1 MKSSYKKQKLK
12 GLSIMSMIYESQTLV
27 SAMQTRVGQY
37 KDLKEQLTELK
48 KGFESI
54 VHLDDE
60 LQGQGAEA
68 IKGFYKAQID
78 VVDSWL
84 RLINR
89 HVAFL
94 SGIQGDTIEANLSET
109 VVTVPFLEEELTNA
123 SRNSKEMVTAQK
135 NDLKRILAG
144 IDDIIQLE
152 PFSDDAFFEN
162 MEKAERK
169 RTETID
175 KVNEIDHK
183 WTAEYAKS
191 EADQAAVAA
200 LMEQLKVS
208 STREGVVSPLYF
220 NAIAYK
226 NSEAYKNLEVRK
238 KETAQYLKVK
248 KEEAENRRIRDLKAQ
263 LDHVNDPDEF
273 LKIAKKIGY
282 ENLAPTQQQYV
293 MQLEAAKQTADIAK
307 GIGVGLYDVGK
318 DFVTGVWDFVT
329 NPGETVEGVA
339 NSIMHPIKTYKY
351 ISKSISDSY
360 ERDMVNGDAYSR
372 AHWVT
377 YALGTVATSV
387 VGTKGA
393 GAVTKTGVAT
403 TKAAAVK
410 GATKAKELVS
420 IPNLLPYNPKNQLSL
435 AGGVPYNVVNGV
447 GLRDQLISMAKVESE
462 VSGRVKSVSD
472 YLDGIGEAG
481 NVNATKMNKLK
492 NAIQNNT
499 FSVDELSEISKK
511 MSDLGITKEYNDVLI
526 KIDFGKYL
534 RGLIGDPPTAMINPH
549 AHHILF
555 KKGLG
560 QAQQEL
566 VREGQEILRR
576 YGVDPIIG
584 QENLVWA
591 PNAVIGQHSIDAL
604 EEVVNRLRAVEAMDG
619 DFDDIVEALE
629 DLGDIASTR

>member
-1 MKSSYKKQKLK
+1 MKV
-12 GLSIMSMIYESQTLV
+12 LSIMSMTYESQTLV

-123 SRNSKEMVTAQK
+123 TRNSKEMVTAQK
-135 NDLKRILAG
+135 NDLKKILAG
-144 IDDIIQLE
+144 IGDLIQLE

-162 MEKAERK
+162 IEKAETK
-169 RTETID
+169 RTQTID

-191 EADQAAVAA
+191 EEDQAAVMA
-200 LMEQLKVS
+200 LMEQLKIS
-208 STREGVVSPLYF
+208 STRGGVVSPLYF
-220 NAIAYK
+220 NAAAYK

-248 KEEAENRRIRDLKAQ
+248 KEEAENRLIKDLKAQ
-263 LDHVNDPDEF
+263 LDHVTDPDEF
-273 LKIAKKIGY
+273 LKIAKQIGY

-329 NPGETVEGVA
+329 DPGETVEGVA
-339 NSIMHPIKTYKY
+339 NSIMHPVQTYKY

-372 AHWVT
+372 SHWVT
-377 YALGTVATSV
+377 YALGTVVTSV

-393 GAVTKTGVAT
+393 GAVAKTGVAT

-435 AGGVPYNVVNGV
+435 AGGVPYNVVNGA
-447 GLRDQLISMAKVESE
+447 GLKDQLISMAKVESE
-462 VSGRVKSVSD
+462 VSGRGR
-472 YLDGIGEAG
+472 L
-481 NVNATKMNKLK
+481 NVEDVTK
-492 NAIQNNT
+492 
-499 FSVDELSEISKK
+499 
-511 MSDLGITKEYNDVLI
+511 
-526 KIDFGKYL
+526 
-534 RGLIGDPPTAMINPH
+534 
-549 AHHILF
+549 
-555 KKGLG
+555 
-560 QAQQEL
+560 
-566 VREGQEILRR
+566 EILRTKPMNSPIPEKW
-576 YGVDPIIG
+576 YKKGGKISIDDNGTWTYINKSGISVSYPNGYPDFTPYVHPNVEPVKIEVHSPKNNPKDFENANIAAKLSKDTDPPIIDIRKPPEGYTWHHHQDGKTMMLVDEDIHREFRHIGG
-584 QENLVWA
+584 Q
-591 PNAVIGQHSIDAL
+591 SK
-604 EEVVNRLRAVEAMDG
+604 VNG
-619 DFDDIVEALE
+619 KNK
-629 DLGDIASTR
+629 

>member
-1 MKSSYKKQKLK
+1 
-12 GLSIMSMIYESQTLV
+12 MSMIYESQTLV

-54 VHLDDE
+54 VHLDDK

-123 SRNSKEMVTAQK
+123 TRNSKEMVTAQK
-135 NDLKRILAG
+135 NDLKKILAG

-162 MEKAERK
+162 IEKAETK

-183 WTAEYAKS
+183 WTTEYAKS
-191 EADQAAVAA
+191 EEDQAAVTA

-208 STREGVVSPLYF
+208 STRGGLVSPLYF
-220 NAIAYK
+220 NAAAYK
-226 NSEAYKNLEVRK
+226 SSEAYKNLEVRK

-248 KEEAENRRIRDLKAQ
+248 KEEAENRRIKDLKAQ
-263 LDHVNDPDEF
+263 LDHVTDPDEF
-273 LKIAKKIGY
+273 LKIAKQIGY

-293 MQLEAAKQTADIAK
+293 MQLEASKQTADIAK

-329 NPGETVEGVA
+329 DPGETVEGVA

-372 AHWVT
+372 AHWVS
-377 YALGTVATSV
+377 YALGTVVTSI

-393 GAVTKTGVAT
+393 GAITKTGVAT

-410 GATKAKELVS
+410 GVTKTKELVS

-435 AGGVPYNVVNGV
+435 VGGVPYNVVNGV
-447 GLRDQLISMAKVESE
+447 GLKEQLISMAKVESE
-462 VSGRVKSVSD
+462 VNGR
-472 YLDGIGEAG
+472 GTG
-481 NVNATKMNKLK
+481 NKIDTIKKYIRDIEGRTGRELPKNQIEKLK
-492 NAIQNNT
+492 EALRNK
-499 FSVDELSEISKK
+499 EYKK
-511 MSDLGITKEYNDVLI
+511 MSPIETAKHRAEFDKVKNKVIKEWEENTGQKWPMYNENVI
-526 KIDFGKYL
+526 SEKTGKIIRKKGDKY
-534 RGLIGDPPTAMINPH
+534 D
-549 AHHILF
+549 AHHIIENTFGGEHEWWNMHPAKFPNEHQAGIHGTGSPANTLF
-555 KKGLG
+555 KGGKK
-560 QAQQEL
+560 
-566 VREGQEILRR
+566 
-576 YGVDPIIG
+576 
-584 QENLVWA
+584 
-591 PNAVIGQHSIDAL
+591 
-604 EEVVNRLRAVEAMDG
+604 
-619 DFDDIVEALE
+619 
-629 DLGDIASTR
+629 

>member
-1 MKSSYKKQKLK
+1 
-12 GLSIMSMIYESQTLV
+12 MSMIYESQTLV

-48 KGFESI
+48 KGFDSI

-84 RLINR
+84 RLVDR

-109 VVTVPFLEEELTNA
+109 VVTVPFLEEELTIA
-123 SRNSKEMVTAQK
+123 TRNSKEMVTAQK
-135 NDLKRILAG
+135 NDLKKILAG

-152 PFSDDAFFEN
+152 PFSDDAFHEN
-162 MEKAERK
+162 IEKAEMK

-191 EADQAAVAA
+191 EADQAAVLA

-208 STREGVVSPLYF
+208 STRGGVVSPLYF
-220 NAIAYK
+220 NATAYK

-248 KEEAENRRIRDLKAQ
+248 KEEAENRLIKDLKEQ
-263 LDHVNDPDEF
+263 LDHVTDPDEF
-273 LKIAKKIGY
+273 LKIAKQIGY

-329 NPGETVEGVA
+329 DPGETVEGVA
-339 NSIMHPIKTYKY
+339 NSIMHPIQTYKY

-372 AHWVT
+372 SHWVT
-377 YALGTVATSV
+377 YALGTVVTSV
-387 VGTKGA
+387 AGTKGA
-393 GAVTKTGVAT
+393 GAVAKTGAAT

-410 GATKAKELVS
+410 GVTKAKELTT
-420 IPNLLPYNPKNQLSL
+420 IPNLLPYNPKNQLSM

-447 GLRDQLISMAKVESE
+447 GLKEQLISMAKVESE
-462 VSGRVKSVSD
+462 VSGRGTGKVLDSVPTVRN
-472 YLDGIGEAG
+472 GQF
-481 NVNATKMNKLK
+481 K
-492 NAIQNNT
+492 NWFNSLT
-499 FSVDELSEISKK
+499 TEEFDK
-511 MSDLGITKEYNDVLI
+511 
-526 KIDFGKYL
+526 
-534 RGLIGDPPTAMINPH
+534 
-549 AHHILF
+549 
-555 KKGLG
+555 
-560 QAQQEL
+560 
-566 VREGQEILRR
+566 
-576 YGVDPIIG
+576 
-584 QENLVWA
+584 VWA
-591 PNAVIGQHSIDAL
+591 DPKLRESIKDRLRHPGGLHEWHLVSRADTFKYWGVTAEQIVEMRTLISETKFVNPTGKHGGKGSTKAHNELLKIIDTSEDYDMFKRRLQNWADYRFEGGSDAL
-604 EEVVNRLRAVEAMDG
+604 PSGLKPK
-619 DFDDIVEALE
+619 
-629 DLGDIASTR
+629 

>member
-1 MKSSYKKQKLK
+1 
-12 GLSIMSMIYESQTLV
+12 MIYESQTLV

-123 SRNSKEMVTAQK
+123 TRNSKEMVTAQK
-135 NDLKRILAG
+135 DDLKKIFAG

-162 MEKAERK
+162 IEKAETK
-169 RTETID
+169 RTQTID

-183 WTAEYAKS
+183 WTTEYAKS
-191 EADQAAVAA
+191 EEDQAAVMA

-208 STREGVVSPLYF
+208 STRGGVVSPLYF
-220 NAIAYK
+220 NAAAYK

-248 KEEAENRRIRDLKAQ
+248 KEEAENRRIKDLKAQ
-263 LDHVNDPDEF
+263 LDHVTDPVEF
-273 LKIAKKIGY
+273 LKIAKQIGY
-282 ENLAPTQQQYV
+282 ENLAPAQQQYV
-293 MQLEAAKQTADIAK
+293 MQLEAAKQTADITK

-329 NPGETVEGVA
+329 DPGETVEGVA

-372 AHWVT
+372 SHWVT
-377 YALGTVATSV
+377 YALGTVVTSV

-393 GAVTKTGVAT
+393 GAVAKTGVAT

-410 GATKAKELVS
+410 GVTKAKELVS

-435 AGGVPYNVVNGV
+435 AGGVPYNVVNGT
-447 GLRDQLISMAKVESE
+447 GLKEQLISMAKVESE
-462 VSGRVKSVSD
+462 VSGRGRLKVEDVTKEILKTKPMNSPIPEKWYKKGGKISIDDNGIWTYTNKSGISVSYPNGYPD
-472 YLDGIGEAG
+472 FTSYVHPNVEPVKIEVHSPKNNPKDFENANIAAKLTKDTDPPIIDIRKPPEGYTWHHHQDGK
-481 NVNATKMNKLK
+481 TMML
-492 NAIQNNT
+492 
-499 FSVDELSEISKK
+499 VDEDIHREFRHIGGQSKV
-511 MSDLGITKEYNDVLI
+511 N
-526 KIDFGKYL
+526 GK
-534 RGLIGDPPTAMINPH
+534 N
-549 AHHILF
+549 
-555 KKGLG
+555 K
-560 QAQQEL
+560 
-566 VREGQEILRR
+566 
-576 YGVDPIIG
+576 
-584 QENLVWA
+584 
-591 PNAVIGQHSIDAL
+591 
-604 EEVVNRLRAVEAMDG
+604 
-619 DFDDIVEALE
+619 
-629 DLGDIASTR
+629 

>member
-1 MKSSYKKQKLK
+1 
-12 GLSIMSMIYESQTLV
+12 MSMIYESQTLV

-123 SRNSKEMVTAQK
+123 TRNSKEMVTAQK
-135 NDLKRILAG
+135 NDLKKILAG

-162 MEKAERK
+162 IEKAETK
-169 RTETID
+169 RTQTID

-183 WTAEYAKS
+183 WTTEYANS

-200 LMEQLKVS
+200 LMEQLKIS
-208 STREGVVSPLYF
+208 STRGGVVSPLYF
-220 NAIAYK
+220 NAAAYK

-248 KEEAENRRIRDLKAQ
+248 KEEAENRRIKDLKAQ
-263 LDHVNDPDEF
+263 LDHVTDPDEF
-273 LKIAKKIGY
+273 LKIAKQIGY
-282 ENLAPTQQQYV
+282 ENLGPTQQQYV
-293 MQLEAAKQTADIAK
+293 MQLEEAKQTADITK

-318 DFVTGVWDFVT
+318 EFVTGVWDFVT
-329 NPGETVEGVA
+329 DPGETVGGVA

-372 AHWVT
+372 SHWVT
-377 YALGTVATSV
+377 YALGTVVTSV

-393 GAVTKTGVAT
+393 GAVAKTGAAT

-410 GATKAKELVS
+410 GATKAKELVY

-435 AGGVPYNVVNGV
+435 AGAVPYNVVNGV
-447 GLRDQLISMAKVESE
+447 GLKDQLISMARVESQVNGDGGKKFTIDTMRHVYHGE
-462 VSGRVKSVSD
+462 INRRGKAVGYHHESMMGGKIVPGTETRPDRNGVYRATIEINGVRKNVDSSFFPKEWDRVQVLKSIEEAFNNKRQIGR
-472 YLDGIGEAG
+472 
-481 NVNATKMNKLK
+481 NKYSTL
-492 NAIQNNT
+492 T
-499 FSVDELSEISKK
+499 SS
-511 MSDLGITKEYNDVLI
+511 GITIEM
-526 KIDFGKYL
+526 YL
-534 RGLIGDPPTAMINPH
+534 KPDGSIATAYPIY
-549 AHHILF
+549 
-555 KKGLG
+555 
-560 QAQQEL
+560 
-566 VREGQEILRR
+566 EG
-576 YGVDPIIG
+576 G
-584 QENLVWA
+584 
-591 PNAVIGQHSIDAL
+591 
-604 EEVVNRLRAVEAMDG
+604 RL
-619 DFDDIVEALE
+619 
-629 DLGDIASTR
+629 

>member
-1 MKSSYKKQKLK
+1 
-12 GLSIMSMIYESQTLV
+12 MIYESQTLV

-48 KGFESI
+48 KEFESI

-89 HVAFL
+89 HIAFL

-109 VVTVPFLEEELTNA
+109 IVTVPFLEEELTNTT
-123 SRNSKEMVTAQK
+123 RNSKEMVTAQK
-135 NDLKRILAG
+135 NDLKKILAG

-162 MEKAERK
+162 IEKAETK
-169 RTETID
+169 RTQTID

-183 WTAEYAKS
+183 WTTEYAKS
-191 EADQAAVAA
+191 EADQAAVTA
-200 LMEQLKVS
+200 LMEQLKLS
-208 STREGVVSPLYF
+208 STRGGVVSPLYF
-220 NAIAYK
+220 NAAAYK

-248 KEEAENRRIRDLKAQ
+248 KEEAENRRIKDLKAQ
-263 LDHVNDPDEF
+263 LDHVTDPHEF
-273 LKIAKKIGY
+273 LKIAKQIGY

-293 MQLEAAKQTADIAK
+293 MQLEASKQTAGIAK

-329 NPGETVEGVA
+329 DPGETVEGVA

-372 AHWVT
+372 SHWVT
-377 YALGTVATSV
+377 YALGTVVTSV

-393 GAVTKTGVAT
+393 GAITKTGLAT

-410 GATKAKELVS
+410 GVTKAKEFS

-447 GLRDQLISMAKVESE
+447 GLKDQLISKAQK
-462 VSGRVKSVSD
+462 VSD
-472 YLDGIGEAG
+472 PTRKPFTGKNISLPWLNNEKYNAVEVQGKVKAKGKIKDIDRRVYQIKDLDI
-481 NVNATKMNKLK
+481 NRVDPLK
-492 NAIQNNT
+492 NITNLQLMKEGKAPYANDGTKINLHHLIQEEPGTMLEIPESLHRQYSKVIHGLKNKGES
-499 FSVDELSEISKK
+499 FRQSRELQSQYDAFRKK
-511 MSDLGITKEYNDVLI
+511 YWKWRAMQYETKD
-526 KIDFGKYL
+526 
-534 RGLIGDPPTAMINPH
+534 
-549 AHHILF
+549 
-555 KKGLG
+555 
-560 QAQQEL
+560 
-566 VREGQEILRR
+566 
-576 YGVDPIIG
+576 
-584 QENLVWA
+584 
-591 PNAVIGQHSIDAL
+591 
-604 EEVVNRLRAVEAMDG
+604 
-619 DFDDIVEALE
+619 
-629 DLGDIASTR
+629 

>member
-1 MKSSYKKQKLK
+1 MNKKKKLK
-12 GLSIMSMIYESQTLV
+12 GLFIMSMIYESQTLV

-54 VHLDDE
+54 VHMDDE

-123 SRNSKEMVTAQK
+123 TRNSKEMVTAQK
-135 NDLKRILAG
+135 NDLKKILAG

-162 MEKAERK
+162 IEKAETK

-183 WTAEYAKS
+183 WTTEYAKS
-191 EADQAAVAA
+191 EEDQAAVTA

-208 STREGVVSPLYF
+208 STRGGVVSPLYF
-220 NAIAYK
+220 NATAYK

-248 KEEAENRRIRDLKAQ
+248 KEEAENRRIKDLKAQ
-263 LDHVNDPDEF
+263 LDHVTDPDEF
-273 LKIAKKIGY
+273 LKIAKQIGY

-329 NPGETVEGVA
+329 DPGETVEGVA

-372 AHWVT
+372 SHWVT
-377 YALGTVATSV
+377 YALGTVVTSV

-393 GAVTKTGVAT
+393 GAVAKTGAAT

-410 GATKAKELVS
+410 GVSKAKDIKVS

-447 GLRDQLISMAKVESE
+447 GLKEQLISMAKVESE
-462 VSGRVKSVSD
+462 VNGR
-472 YLDGIGEAG
+472 GMG
-481 NVNATKMNKLK
+481 NKVDTIKKYIRDIEGRTGRELPKNQIEKLK
-492 NAIQNNT
+492 EALRNK
-499 FSVDELSEISKK
+499 EYKK
-511 MSDLGITKEYNDVLI
+511 MSPIETAKHRAEFDKVKNKVIKEWEENTGQKWPMYNENVI
-526 KIDFGKYL
+526 SEKTGKIIRKKGDKY
-534 RGLIGDPPTAMINPH
+534 D
-549 AHHILF
+549 AHHIIENTFGGEHEWWNMHPAKFPNEHQAGIHGTGSPANTLF
-555 KKGLG
+555 KGGKK
-560 QAQQEL
+560 
-566 VREGQEILRR
+566 
-576 YGVDPIIG
+576 
-584 QENLVWA
+584 
-591 PNAVIGQHSIDAL
+591 
-604 EEVVNRLRAVEAMDG
+604 
-619 DFDDIVEALE
+619 
-629 DLGDIASTR
+629 

>member
-1 MKSSYKKQKLK
+1 
-12 GLSIMSMIYESQTLV
+12 MSLIYESQTLV
-27 SAMQTRVGQY
+27 SAMQTRVEQY

-123 SRNSKEMVTAQK
+123 TRNSKEMVAAQK
-135 NDLKRILAG
+135 NDLKKILAG

-162 MEKAERK
+162 IEKAETK

-183 WTAEYAKS
+183 WTTEYAKS
-191 EADQAAVAA
+191 EADQAAVTA
-200 LMEQLKVS
+200 LMEQLKIS
-208 STREGVVSPLYF
+208 STRGGVVSPLYF
-220 NAIAYK
+220 NAAAYK

-248 KEEAENRRIRDLKAQ
+248 KEEAENRRIKDLKAQ
-263 LDHVNDPDEF
+263 LDHVTDPDEF
-273 LKIAKKIGY
+273 VKIAKQIGY

-293 MQLEAAKQTADIAK
+293 MQLEASKQTADIAK

-329 NPGETVEGVA
+329 DPGETVEGVA

-372 AHWVT
+372 SHWVT
-377 YALGTVATSV
+377 YALGTVVTSV

-410 GATKAKELVS
+410 GATKAKELVT

-447 GLRDQLISMAKVESE
+447 GLKDQLISMAKVESQVNGDGGKKFTIDTMRHVYHGE
-462 VSGRVKSVSD
+462 INRRGKAVGYHHESMMGGKIVPGSETRPDRNGVYRAKVVIDGVEKRAKSSFFPKEWDRVQVLKAID
-472 YLDGIGEAG
+472 EAFKNKTQIGENKYSG
-481 NVNATKMNKLK
+481 LTSSGLQIDMYLKTDGSVAT
-492 NAIQNNT
+492 AYPI
-499 FSVDELSEISKK
+499 
-511 MSDLGITKEYNDVLI
+511 Y
-526 KIDFGKYL
+526 
-534 RGLIGDPPTAMINPH
+534 
-549 AHHILF
+549 
-555 KKGLG
+555 
-560 QAQQEL
+560 
-566 VREGQEILRR
+566 EG
-576 YGVDPIIG
+576 G
-584 QENLVWA
+584 
-591 PNAVIGQHSIDAL
+591 
-604 EEVVNRLRAVEAMDG
+604 
-619 DFDDIVEALE
+619 
-629 DLGDIASTR
+629 

>member
-1 MKSSYKKQKLK
+1 
-12 GLSIMSMIYESQTLV
+12 MSMIYESQTLV

-123 SRNSKEMVTAQK
+123 TRNSKEMVTAQK
-135 NDLKRILAG
+135 NDLKKILAG

-162 MEKAERK
+162 IEKAETK

-183 WTAEYAKS
+183 WTTEYAKS
-191 EADQAAVAA
+191 EADQAAVTA

-208 STREGVVSPLYF
+208 STRGGEVSPLYF
-220 NAIAYK
+220 NAAAYK
-226 NSEAYKNLEVRK
+226 SSEAYKNLEVRK

-248 KEEAENRRIRDLKAQ
+248 KEEAENRRIKDLKAQ
-263 LDHVNDPDEF
+263 LDHVTDPDEF
-273 LKIAKKIGY
+273 LKIAKQIGY
-282 ENLAPTQQQYV
+282 ENLAPTQQQYI

-329 NPGETVEGVA
+329 DPGETVEGVV

-372 AHWVT
+372 AHWVS
-377 YALGTVATSV
+377 YALGTVVTSV

-393 GAVTKTGVAT
+393 GAVSKTGVAT

-410 GATKAKELVS
+410 GVTKAKELIS

-447 GLRDQLISMAKVESE
+447 GLKDQLISMAKVESE
-462 VSGRVKSVSD
+462 VKR
-472 YLDGIGEAG
+472 AG
-481 NVNATKMNKLK
+481 
-492 NAIQNNT
+492 
-499 FSVDELSEISKK
+499 
-511 MSDLGITKEYNDVLI
+511 KEYKNYKAVEYNGKTKVNGEDRDISRRVFQRLDIDYKRVDPDTGLTNYQLMKKGRAPFWKDGTVMELHHLI
-526 KIDFGKYL
+526 QREPGSMVELPHSLHKEYHKILHGLVENGGSFRNEPILKKQYDNFRGKYW
-534 RGLIGDPPTAMINPH
+534 RWRAKQID
-549 AHHILF
+549 
-555 KKGLG
+555 KS
-560 QAQQEL
+560 EL
-566 VREGQEILRR
+566 
-576 YGVDPIIG
+576 
-584 QENLVWA
+584 
-591 PNAVIGQHSIDAL
+591 
-604 EEVVNRLRAVEAMDG
+604 
-619 DFDDIVEALE
+619 
-629 DLGDIASTR
+629 

>member
-1 MKSSYKKQKLK
+1 
-12 GLSIMSMIYESQTLV
+12 MSMIYESQTLV

-109 VVTVPFLEEELTNA
+109 VVTVPFLEEELENA

-135 NDLKRILAG
+135 NDLKKILAG

-162 MEKAERK
+162 MEKAETK
-169 RTETID
+169 RTKTID
-175 KVNEIDHK
+175 KVSEIDHK
-183 WTAEYAKS
+183 WTTEYAKS
-191 EADQAAVAA
+191 EEDQAAVTA

-208 STREGVVSPLYF
+208 STRGGEVSPLYF
-220 NAIAYK
+220 NATAYK

-238 KETAQYLKVK
+238 KETAEYLKVK
-248 KEEAENRRIRDLKAQ
+248 KEEAENRRIKDLKAQ
-263 LDHVNDPDEF
+263 LDHVTDPDEF
-273 LKIAKKIGY
+273 LKIAKQIGY
-282 ENLAPTQQQYV
+282 ENLEPTHQQYV
-293 MQLEAAKQTADIAK
+293 MQLEASKQTADIAK

-329 NPGETVEGVA
+329 DPGETVEGVA

-351 ISKSISDSY
+351 ISKAISDSY

-372 AHWVT
+372 SHWVT
-377 YALGTVATSV
+377 YALGTVVTSV

-393 GAVTKTGVAT
+393 GAITKTGVAT

-410 GATKAKELVS
+410 GVTKAKELAT

-435 AGGVPYNVVNGV
+435 AGGVPYNVVNGA
-447 GLRDQLISMAKVESE
+447 GLKEQLISMAKVESE
-462 VSGRVKSVSD
+462 INGK
-472 YLDGIGEAG
+472 GAG
-481 NVNATKMNKLK
+481 
-492 NAIQNNT
+492 
-499 FSVDELSEISKK
+499 
-511 MSDLGITKEYNDVLI
+511 KEYKNYKAVEYSGTTKVNGEEKDISRRVFQRLDIDYKRIDPDTGLTNYQLMKKGRAPFWKDGTVMELHHLIQREPGSMVELPHSLHKEYHKILHGLVENGGSFRNDPVL
-526 KIDFGKYL
+526 KKQYDNFRGKYW
-534 RGLIGDPPTAMINPH
+534 RWRARQID
-549 AHHILF
+549 
-555 KKGLG
+555 KS
-560 QAQQEL
+560 EL
-566 VREGQEILRR
+566 
-576 YGVDPIIG
+576 
-584 QENLVWA
+584 
-591 PNAVIGQHSIDAL
+591 
-604 EEVVNRLRAVEAMDG
+604 
-619 DFDDIVEALE
+619 
-629 DLGDIASTR
+629 

>member
-1 MKSSYKKQKLK
+1 
-12 GLSIMSMIYESQTLV
+12 MSMIYESQTLV

-37 KDLKEQLTELK
+37 KDLKEQLKELK

-123 SRNSKEMVTAQK
+123 TRNSKEMVTAQK
-135 NDLKRILAG
+135 DDLKKIFSG

-162 MEKAERK
+162 IEKADKK

-175 KVNEIDHK
+175 KVNEIDYK

-191 EADQAAVAA
+191 EAEQAAVAA

-208 STREGVVSPLYF
+208 STRGGEVSPLYF
-220 NAIAYK
+220 NAAAYK

-248 KEEAENRRIRDLKAQ
+248 KEEAENRRIKDLKAQ
-263 LDHVNDPDEF
+263 LDHVTDPDEF
-273 LKIAKKIGY
+273 LKIAKQIGY

-293 MQLEAAKQTADIAK
+293 MQLEAAKQTADITK

-329 NPGETVEGVA
+329 DPGETVEGVA

-372 AHWVT
+372 SHWVT
-377 YALGTVATSV
+377 YALGTVVTSV

-393 GAVTKTGVAT
+393 GAITKTGVAT

-410 GATKAKELVS
+410 GVTKAKELVS

-435 AGGVPYNVVNGV
+435 AGGVPYNVVNGA
-447 GLRDQLISMAKVESE
+447 GLKEQLISMAKVESE
-462 VSGRVKSVSD
+462 VNKGTGNTNHPVRVYRDIDDAV
-472 YLDGIGEAG
+472 L
-481 NVNATKMNKLK
+481 N
-492 NAIQNNT
+492 
-499 FSVDELSEISKK
+499 
-511 MSDLGITKEYNDVLI
+511 KEYEIITRKGTFVTKIVADEKLVVDMPYIGKGKQSTNSEGWLRDNKYYFNELYKLHPEYFSDANIKNLNNGWAIVNDAVFRRHFPQYDIVGL
-526 KIDFGKYL
+526 KGKPL
-534 RGLIGDPPTAMINPH
+534 VH
-549 AHHILF
+549 HHI
-555 KKGLG
+555 GGGG
-560 QAQQEL
+560 QAMAIPQPLHPGSGGIHNIEKQIDIW
-566 VREGQEILRR
+566 GK
-576 YGVDPIIG
+576 D
-584 QENLVWA
+584 QENA
-591 PNAVIGQHSIDAL
+591 
-604 EEVVNRLRAVEAMDG
+604 ERLQV
-619 DFDDIVEALE
+619 FIK
-629 DLGDIASTR
+629 

>member
-1 MKSSYKKQKLK
+1 
-12 GLSIMSMIYESQTLV
+12 MSMIYESQTLV

-78 VVDSWL
+78 VLDSWL

-109 VVTVPFLEEELTNA
+109 VVTVPFLEDELTNA

-135 NDLKRILAG
+135 NDLKKILAG

-162 MEKAERK
+162 IEKAEKK

-191 EADQAAVAA
+191 EEDQAAVTA
-200 LMEQLKVS
+200 LMEQLKIS
-208 STREGVVSPLYF
+208 STRGGVVSPLYF
-220 NAIAYK
+220 NAAAYK

-248 KEEAENRRIRDLKAQ
+248 QEEAENRRIKDLKAQ
-263 LDHVNDPDEF
+263 LNHVTDPDEF
-273 LKIAKKIGY
+273 LKIAKQIGY

-293 MQLEAAKQTADIAK
+293 MQLEAAKQTADITK

-329 NPGETVEGVA
+329 DPGETVEGVA
-339 NSIMHPIKTYKY
+339 NSIMHPIQTYKY

-372 AHWVT
+372 AHWVS
-377 YALGTVATSV
+377 YALGTVVTSV

-393 GAVTKTGVAT
+393 GAITKTGAAT

-410 GATKAKELVS
+410 GVTKAKELIS

-447 GLRDQLISMAKVESE
+447 GLKDQLISMAKVESE
-462 VSGRVKSVSD
+462 INKGTGNKEELPTVPKWSNDGKYDKVRGYRGRDLTKYDKEYLVDPRLVVEMNFKGKDNSGTNAEGWERNAKKFFNTLLKSNPEFWSAENTALIKRGRVP
-472 YLDGIGEAG
+472 
-481 NVNATKMNKLK
+481 
-492 NAIQNNT
+492 
-499 FSVDELSEISKK
+499 SVDEQFIKHFPQYKEYLKDPMRHHHIGEGGQAVALPKSLHPGYGGIHNVEK
-511 MSDLGITKEYNDVLI
+511 DWGITGIDNEIATRLETFI
-526 KIDFGKYL
+526 KNSG
-534 RGLIGDPPTAMINPH
+534 R
-549 AHHILF
+549 
-555 KKGLG
+555 
-560 QAQQEL
+560 
-566 VREGQEILRR
+566 
-576 YGVDPIIG
+576 
-584 QENLVWA
+584 
-591 PNAVIGQHSIDAL
+591 
-604 EEVVNRLRAVEAMDG
+604 
-619 DFDDIVEALE
+619 
-629 DLGDIASTR
+629 

>member
-1 MKSSYKKQKLK
+1 
-12 GLSIMSMIYESQTLV
+12 MSMIYESQTLV

-37 KDLKEQLTELK
+37 KDLKEQLMELK

-123 SRNSKEMVTAQK
+123 TRNSKEMVTAQK
-135 NDLKRILAG
+135 NDLKKIFAG

-152 PFSDDAFFEN
+152 PFFDDAFFEN
-162 MEKAERK
+162 IEKAETK

-175 KVNEIDHK
+175 KVNEIDYK
-183 WTAEYAKS
+183 WTTEYAKS
-191 EADQAAVAA
+191 EADQAAVTA

-208 STREGVVSPLYF
+208 STRGGVVSPLYF
-220 NAIAYK
+220 NAAAYK

-248 KEEAENRRIRDLKAQ
+248 KEEAENRRIKDLKAQ
-263 LDHVNDPDEF
+263 LDHVTDPDEF
-273 LKIAKKIGY
+273 LKFAKQIGY

-329 NPGETVEGVA
+329 DPGETVEGLA

-372 AHWVT
+372 AHWVS
-377 YALGTVATSV
+377 YALGTVVTSV

-393 GAVTKTGVAT
+393 GAVAKTGAAT

-410 GATKAKELVS
+410 GVTKAKELAT

-447 GLRDQLISMAKVESE
+447 GLKEQLISMAKVEFE
-462 VSGRVKSVSD
+462 VSGRGKGSDVQEVKFTRDQLAAKPKNSPIPERWEKKGGNVEIDENGTWIYTNKKGQSVSYPDGYPDFTAYMHPTVKPVEIEIATPTNRPLD
-472 YLDGIGEAG
+472 YKEANLKAG
-481 NVNATKMNKLK
+481 LNKD
-492 NAIQNNT
+492 
-499 FSVDELSEISKK
+499 S
-511 MSDLGITKEYNDVLI
+511 
-526 KIDFGKYL
+526 
-534 RGLIGDPPTAMINPH
+534 DPPVPSLNKPPLGYVWHHHQDGKTMI
-549 AHHILF
+549 
-555 KKGLG
+555 
-560 QAQQEL
+560 L
-566 VREGQEILRR
+566 VDKDIHREFTHTG
-576 YGVDPIIG
+576 GV
-584 QENLVWA
+584 
-591 PNAVIGQHSIDAL
+591 
-604 EEVVNRLRAVEAMDG
+604 
-619 DFDDIVEALE
+619 
-629 DLGDIASTR
+629 STINGK

>member
-1 MKSSYKKQKLK
+1 
-12 GLSIMSMIYESQTLV
+12 MSMIYESQTLV

-54 VHLDDE
+54 VHLDNE

-123 SRNSKEMVTAQK
+123 TRNSKEMVTAQK
-135 NDLKRILAG
+135 NDLKKILAG

-162 MEKAERK
+162 IEKAETK

-183 WTAEYAKS
+183 WTTEYAKS
-191 EADQAAVAA
+191 EEDQAAVTA

-208 STREGVVSPLYF
+208 SSRGGVVSPLYF
-220 NAIAYK
+220 NATAYK

-248 KEEAENRRIRDLKAQ
+248 KEEAENRRIKDLKAQ
-263 LDHVNDPDEF
+263 LDHVTDPDEF
-273 LKIAKKIGY
+273 LKIAKQIGY

-293 MQLEAAKQTADIAK
+293 MQLEAAKQTADITK

-329 NPGETVEGVA
+329 DPGETVEGVA

-372 AHWVT
+372 SHWVS
-377 YALGTVATSV
+377 YALGTVVTSV

-393 GAVTKTGVAT
+393 GAITKTGLAT

-410 GATKAKELVS
+410 GVTKAKELIS

-435 AGGVPYNVVNGV
+435 AGGVPYNVVNGA
-447 GLRDQLISMAKVESE
+447 GLKDQLISMAKVESE
-462 VSGRVKSVSD
+462 IS
-472 YLDGIGEAG
+472 G
-481 NVNATKMNKLK
+481 NVRSNSDHKIRTYRNADLKRLEKKYTADPRLTIEMPYVGKGQRSTNSEGWLRDKDYYWKEVMNKNPEYLSKMN
-492 NAIQNNT
+492 IQKIELG
-499 FSVDELSEISKK
+499 FSPVNDKKFREHFPQYDIKEL
-511 MSDLGITKEYNDVLI
+511 YNDTLI
-526 KIDFGKYL
+526 
-534 RGLIGDPPTAMINPH
+534 H
-549 AHHILF
+549 HHI
-555 KKGLG
+555 GGGG
-560 QAQQEL
+560 QAVAVPAKLHPGSGGIHNAEKAAEVWGNDSSYAEL
-566 VREGQEILRR
+566 
-576 YGVDPIIG
+576 
-584 QENLVWA
+584 
-591 PNAVIGQHSIDAL
+591 L
-604 EEVVNRLRAVEAMDG
+604 EKFLNK
-619 DFDDIVEALE
+619 
-629 DLGDIASTR
+629 

>member
-1 MKSSYKKQKLK
+1 
-12 GLSIMSMIYESQTLV
+12 MSMIYESQTLV
-27 SAMQTRVGQY
+27 QAMQTRVGQY

-94 SGIQGDTIEANLSET
+94 SGIQGDTIEANLNET

-123 SRNSKEMVTAQK
+123 TRNSKEMVTAQK
-135 NDLKRILAG
+135 DDLKKILAG

-162 MEKAERK
+162 IEKAETK
-169 RTETID
+169 RTQTID

-183 WTAEYAKS
+183 WTTEYAKS

-200 LMEQLKVS
+200 LMEQLNVS
-208 STREGVVSPLYF
+208 STRGGEVSPLYF
-220 NAIAYK
+220 NATAYK

-248 KEEAENRRIRDLKAQ
+248 KEEAENRRIKELKAQ
-263 LDHVNDPDEF
+263 LDHVTDPDEF
-273 LKIAKKIGY
+273 LKIAKQIGY
-282 ENLAPTQQQYV
+282 ENLGPTQQQYV
-293 MQLEAAKQTADIAK
+293 MQLEASKQTTDIAN

-318 DFVTGVWDFVT
+318 DFVTGIWDFVT
-329 NPGETVEGVA
+329 DPGETIEGVA
-339 NSIMHPIKTYKY
+339 NSILHPIKTYKY

-372 AHWVT
+372 AHWVS
-377 YALGTVATSV
+377 YALGTVVTSV

-410 GATKAKELVS
+410 GVTKAKELVS

-447 GLRDQLISMAKVESE
+447 GLKDQLISMAKVESE
-462 VSGRVKSVSD
+462 VSGNVRSNPDHKIRTYRNADLKRLEKKYTADPRLTIEMPYVGKGKRSTNSEGWLRDKD
-472 YLDGIGEAG
+472 YYWKEVMNKNPEYLS
-481 NVNATKMNKLK
+481 KMN
-492 NAIQNNT
+492 IQKIELG
-499 FSVDELSEISKK
+499 FSPVNDKKFREHFPQYDIKEL
-511 MSDLGITKEYNDVLI
+511 YNDTLI
-526 KIDFGKYL
+526 
-534 RGLIGDPPTAMINPH
+534 H
-549 AHHILF
+549 HHI
-555 KKGLG
+555 GGGG
-560 QAQQEL
+560 QAVAVPAKLHPGSGGIHNAEKAAEVWGNDSSYAEL
-566 VREGQEILRR
+566 
-576 YGVDPIIG
+576 
-584 QENLVWA
+584 
-591 PNAVIGQHSIDAL
+591 L
-604 EEVVNRLRAVEAMDG
+604 EKFLNK
-619 DFDDIVEALE
+619 
-629 DLGDIASTR
+629 

>member
-1 MKSSYKKQKLK
+1 
-12 GLSIMSMIYESQTLV
+12 MSMTYESQTLV

-123 SRNSKEMVTAQK
+123 TRNSKEMVTAQK
-135 NDLKRILAG
+135 NDLKKILAG
-144 IDDIIQLE
+144 IDDLIQLE

-162 MEKAERK
+162 IEKAETK
-169 RTETID
+169 RTQTID

-191 EADQAAVAA
+191 EEDQAAVMA
-200 LMEQLKVS
+200 LMEQLKIS
-208 STREGVVSPLYF
+208 STRGGVVSPLYF
-220 NAIAYK
+220 NAAAYK

-248 KEEAENRRIRDLKAQ
+248 KEEAENRLIKDLKAQ
-263 LDHVNDPDEF
+263 LDHVTDPDEF
-273 LKIAKKIGY
+273 LKIAKQIGY

-329 NPGETVEGVA
+329 DPGETVEGVA
-339 NSIMHPIKTYKY
+339 NSIMHPVQTYKY

-372 AHWVT
+372 SHWVT
-377 YALGTVATSV
+377 YALGTVVTSV

-393 GAVTKTGVAT
+393 GAVAKTGVAT

-435 AGGVPYNVVNGV
+435 AGGVPYNVVNGA
-447 GLRDQLISMAKVESE
+447 GLKEQLISMAKVESE
-462 VSGRVKSVSD
+462 VNGRGR
-472 YLDGIGEAG
+472 L
-481 NVNATKMNKLK
+481 NVEDVTK
-492 NAIQNNT
+492 
-499 FSVDELSEISKK
+499 
-511 MSDLGITKEYNDVLI
+511 
-526 KIDFGKYL
+526 
-534 RGLIGDPPTAMINPH
+534 
-549 AHHILF
+549 
-555 KKGLG
+555 
-560 QAQQEL
+560 
-566 VREGQEILRR
+566 EILRTKPMNSPIPEKW
-576 YGVDPIIG
+576 YKKGGKISIDDNGTWTYINKSGISVSYPNGYPDFTPYVHPNVEPVKIEVHSPKNNPKDFENANIAAKLSKDTDPPIIDIRKPPEGYTWHHHQDGKTMMLVDEDIHREFRHIGG
-584 QENLVWA
+584 Q
-591 PNAVIGQHSIDAL
+591 SK
-604 EEVVNRLRAVEAMDG
+604 VNG
-619 DFDDIVEALE
+619 KNK
-629 DLGDIASTR
+629 

>member
-1 MKSSYKKQKLK
+1 
-12 GLSIMSMIYESQTLV
+12 MSMIYESQTLV

-94 SGIQGDTIEANLSET
+94 NGIQGDTIEANLNET

-135 NDLKRILAG
+135 HDLKKILAG

-152 PFSDDAFFEN
+152 PFSDDAFFDN

-169 RTETID
+169 RNQTID
-175 KVNEIDHK
+175 KVNELDHK

-191 EADQAAVAA
+191 EADQAAVTA
-200 LMEQLKVS
+200 LMEQLKIS
-208 STREGVVSPLYF
+208 STRGGVVSPLYF
-220 NAIAYK
+220 NATAYK

-248 KEEAENRRIRDLKAQ
+248 KEEAENRRIKDLKAQ
-263 LDHVNDPDEF
+263 LDHVTDPDEF
-273 LKIAKKIGY
+273 LKIAKQIGY

-293 MQLEAAKQTADIAK
+293 MQLESAKQTADIAK

-329 NPGETVEGVA
+329 DPGETVEGVA
-339 NSIMHPIKTYKY
+339 NSIMHPIQTYKY

-372 AHWVT
+372 SHWVT
-377 YALGTVATSV
+377 YALGTVVTSV

-393 GAVTKTGVAT
+393 GAVAKTGAAT

-410 GATKAKELVS
+410 GVTKAKELAT

-447 GLRDQLISMAKVESE
+447 GLKDQLISMAKVESE
-462 VSGRVKSVSD
+462 VSGRGRLKVEDVTKEILKTKPMNSPIPEKWYKKGGEISIDDNGTWTYTNKSGISVSYPNGYPD
-472 YLDGIGEAG
+472 FTPYVHPNVEPVKIEVHSPKNNPKDFENANIAAKLSKDTDPPIIDIRKPPEGYTWHHHQDGK
-481 NVNATKMNKLK
+481 TMML
-492 NAIQNNT
+492 
-499 FSVDELSEISKK
+499 VDEDIHREFRHIGGQSKV
-511 MSDLGITKEYNDVLI
+511 N
-526 KIDFGKYL
+526 GK
-534 RGLIGDPPTAMINPH
+534 N
-549 AHHILF
+549 
-555 KKGLG
+555 K
-560 QAQQEL
+560 
-566 VREGQEILRR
+566 
-576 YGVDPIIG
+576 
-584 QENLVWA
+584 
-591 PNAVIGQHSIDAL
+591 
-604 EEVVNRLRAVEAMDG
+604 
-619 DFDDIVEALE
+619 
-629 DLGDIASTR
+629 

>member
-1 MKSSYKKQKLK
+1 
-12 GLSIMSMIYESQTLV
+12 MSMIYESQALV

-89 HVAFL
+89 HIAFL

-109 VVTVPFLEEELTNA
+109 MVTVPFLEEELTNA
-123 SRNSKEMVTAQK
+123 TRNSKEMVTAQK
-135 NDLKRILAG
+135 NDLKKILAG

-162 MEKAERK
+162 IEKAETK
-169 RTETID
+169 RTQTID

-183 WTAEYAKS
+183 WTTEYAKS
-191 EADQAAVAA
+191 EADQAAVTA

-208 STREGVVSPLYF
+208 STRGEVVSPLYF
-220 NAIAYK
+220 NAAAYK

-248 KEEAENRRIRDLKAQ
+248 KEEAENRRIKDLKAQ
-263 LDHVNDPDEF
+263 LDHVTDPDEF
-273 LKIAKKIGY
+273 LKIAKQIGY

-293 MQLEAAKQTADIAK
+293 MQLEAAKQTADITK

-329 NPGETVEGVA
+329 DPGETVEGVA
-339 NSIMHPIKTYKY
+339 NSIMHPIQTYKY

-372 AHWVT
+372 AHWVS
-377 YALGTVATSV
+377 YALGTVVTSV

-393 GAVTKTGVAT
+393 GAVAKTGVAT

-410 GATKAKELVS
+410 GAIKVKELAT

-447 GLRDQLISMAKVESE
+447 GLKEQLISMAKVESE

-481 NVNATKMNKLK
+481 NVNAIKMNKLK

-511 MSDLGITKEYNDVLI
+511 MSELGITKEYNEALI

-534 RGLIGDPPTAMINPH
+534 RGLIGGPPTAMIDPH

-560 QAQQEL
+560 QKQKEL
-566 VREGQEILRR
+566 VAEGQEILKR
-576 YGVDPIIG
+576 YGIESIIG
-584 QENLVWA
+584 EENLVWA
-591 PNAVIGQHSIDAL
+591 PNRIAGQHGIERLQHIVDKLKEVDSFGGTREKMVDML
-604 EEVVNRLRAVEAMDG
+604 KLLGEEA
-619 DFDDIVEALE
+619 
-629 DLGDIASTR
+629 ASMK

>member
-1 MKSSYKKQKLK
+1 
-12 GLSIMSMIYESQTLV
+12 MSMIYESQTLV

-123 SRNSKEMVTAQK
+123 TRNSKEMVTAQK
-135 NDLKRILAG
+135 DDLKKILAG

-162 MEKAERK
+162 IEKAETK

-183 WTAEYAKS
+183 WTTEYAKS
-191 EADQAAVAA
+191 EADQAAVTA

-208 STREGVVSPLYF
+208 STRGGVVSPLYF
-220 NAIAYK
+220 NAAAYK

-248 KEEAENRRIRDLKAQ
+248 KEEAENRRIKDLKAQ
-263 LDHVNDPDEF
+263 LDHVTDPDEF
-273 LKIAKKIGY
+273 LKIAKQIGY

-293 MQLEAAKQTADIAK
+293 MQLEAAKQTADITK

-329 NPGETVEGVA
+329 DPGETVEGVA
-339 NSIMHPIKTYKY
+339 NSIMHPIQTYKY

-372 AHWVT
+372 SHWVT
-377 YALGTVATSV
+377 YALGTVVTSV

-393 GAVTKTGVAT
+393 GAVAKTGVAT

-410 GATKAKELVS
+410 GATKVKELAS

-447 GLRDQLISMAKVESE
+447 GLREQLISMARVESE
-462 VSGRVKSVSD
+462 ISGRVKSVSD
-472 YLDGIGEAG
+472 YLDDIGEAG
-481 NVNATKMNKLK
+481 NVNAIKMNKLK

-511 MSDLGITKEYNDVLI
+511 MSELGITKEYNEALI

-534 RGLIGDPPTAMINPH
+534 RGLIGGPPTAMINPH

-560 QAQQEL
+560 QKQQEL

-576 YGVDPIIG
+576 YGIDPIIG
-584 QENLVWA
+584 KENLVWA
-591 PNAVIGQHSIDAL
+591 PNAVIGQHSLDAL
-604 EEVVNRLRAVEAMDG
+604 EEVVNRLRAIEAMEG

>member
-1 MKSSYKKQKLK
+1 MK
-12 GLSIMSMIYESQTLV
+12 GLLIMSMIYESQTLV

-109 VVTVPFLEEELTNA
+109 VVTVPFLEEELTTAN
-123 SRNSKEMVTAQK
+123 RNSKEMVTAQK
-135 NDLKRILAG
+135 GDLKKILAG

-152 PFSDDAFFEN
+152 PFSDDAFYEN
-162 MEKAERK
+162 IEKAEKK

-191 EADQAAVAA
+191 EADQAAVTA
-200 LMEQLKVS
+200 LMEQLKIS
-208 STREGVVSPLYF
+208 STRGGVVSPLYF
-220 NAIAYK
+220 NAAAYK

-248 KEEAENRRIRDLKAQ
+248 KEEAENRQIKDLKAQ
-263 LDHVNDPDEF
+263 LDHVTDPDEF
-273 LKIAKKIGY
+273 LKIAKQIGY

-293 MQLEAAKQTADIAK
+293 MQLEASKQTADIAK

-329 NPGETVEGVA
+329 DPGETVEDVA
-339 NSIMHPIKTYKY
+339 NSIMHPIQTYKY

-372 AHWVT
+372 SHWVT
-377 YALGTVATSV
+377 YALGTVVTSV

-410 GATKAKELVS
+410 GVTKAKEFS
-420 IPNLLPYNPKNQLSL
+420 IPNLLPYNPKNQLLL

-447 GLRDQLISMAKVESE
+447 GLKDQLITMAKVESQVNGDGGKKFTIDTMRHVYHGEINRRGKAVGYHHESMMGGKIVPGTETMPDRNGVYRATVE
-462 VSGRVKSVSD
+462 VNGVRKNVDSSFFPKDWDRVQVLKSIEEAFVNKRQIGR
-472 YLDGIGEAG
+472 
-481 NVNATKMNKLK
+481 NKYSSL
-492 NAIQNNT
+492 T
-499 FSVDELSEISKK
+499 SS
-511 MSDLGITKEYNDVLI
+511 GITIEM
-526 KIDFGKYL
+526 YL
-534 RGLIGDPPTAMINPH
+534 KPDGSIATAYPIY
-549 AHHILF
+549 
-555 KKGLG
+555 
-560 QAQQEL
+560 
-566 VREGQEILRR
+566 EG
-576 YGVDPIIG
+576 V
-584 QENLVWA
+584 
-591 PNAVIGQHSIDAL
+591 
-604 EEVVNRLRAVEAMDG
+604 
-619 DFDDIVEALE
+619 
-629 DLGDIASTR
+629 

>member
-1 MKSSYKKQKLK
+1 
-12 GLSIMSMIYESQTLV
+12 MSKIYESQTLV

-89 HVAFL
+89 HIAFL

-109 VVTVPFLEEELTNA
+109 IVTVPFLEEELTNA
-123 SRNSKEMVTAQK
+123 TRNSKEMVTAQK
-135 NDLKRILAG
+135 NDLKKILAG

-162 MEKAERK
+162 IEKAETK
-169 RTETID
+169 RTQTID

-183 WTAEYAKS
+183 WTTEYAKS
-191 EADQAAVAA
+191 EADQAAVTA
-200 LMEQLKVS
+200 LMEQLKIS
-208 STREGVVSPLYF
+208 STRGGVVSPLYF
-220 NAIAYK
+220 NATAYK

-248 KEEAENRRIRDLKAQ
+248 KEEAENRRIKDLKAQ
-263 LDHVNDPDEF
+263 LDHVTDPDEF
-273 LKIAKKIGY
+273 LKIAKQIGY

-293 MQLEAAKQTADIAK
+293 MQLEAAKQTVDITK
-307 GIGVGLYDVGK
+307 GIGVGLYDIGK

-329 NPGETVEGVA
+329 DPGETVEGVA

-372 AHWVT
+372 AHWVS
-377 YALGTVATSV
+377 YALGTVVTSV

-393 GAVTKTGVAT
+393 GAVAKTGVAT
-403 TKAAAVK
+403 TKAAVVN
-410 GATKAKELVS
+410 GVTKAKELIS

-435 AGGVPYNVVNGV
+435 AGGVPYNVVNGT
-447 GLRDQLISMAKVESE
+447 GLKEQLISMAKVESE
-462 VSGRVKSVSD
+462 ISGRGKGEVTNHKGFKVISNIPTVFESEVFNLVKIEGKVKIKKVAEP
-472 YLDGIGEAG
+472 LDISRRMYQRNDIEW
-481 NVNATKMNKLK
+481 NLK
-492 NAIQNNT
+492 DT
-499 FSVDELSEISKK
+499 
-511 MSDLGITKEYNDVLI
+511 
-526 KIDFGKYL
+526 
-534 RGLIGDPPTAMINPH
+534 
-549 AHHILF
+549 
-555 KKGLG
+555 KGLTNRQRAKLG
-560 QAQQEL
+560 TAPIGKDGYPIELHHLLQE
-566 VREGQEILRR
+566 EPG
-576 YGVDPIIG
+576 
-584 QENLVWA
+584 
-591 PNAVIGQHSIDAL
+591 S
-604 EEVVNRLRAVEAMDG
+604 M
-619 DFDDIVEALE
+619 VEALRTVHRGPKNKKILHGLL
-629 DLGDIASTR
+629 DNGDSFRNNPVLNAQYKKFQSEYWKWRILDIERQGL

>member
-1 MKSSYKKQKLK
+1 
-12 GLSIMSMIYESQTLV
+12 MIYESQTLV

-60 LQGQGAEA
+60 LQGKGAEA

-123 SRNSKEMVTAQK
+123 TRNSKEMVTAQK
-135 NDLKRILAG
+135 NDLKKILAG

-162 MEKAERK
+162 IEKAETK

-191 EADQAAVAA
+191 EEDQAAVTA

-208 STREGVVSPLYF
+208 STRGGVVSPLYF
-220 NAIAYK
+220 NAAAYK

-248 KEEAENRRIRDLKAQ
+248 QEEAENRRIKDLKAQ
-263 LDHVNDPDEF
+263 LDHVTDPDEF
-273 LKIAKKIGY
+273 LKIAKQIGY

-329 NPGETVEGVA
+329 DPGETVEGVA
-339 NSIMHPIKTYKY
+339 NSIMHPIQTYKY

-372 AHWVT
+372 SHWVS
-377 YALGTVATSV
+377 YALGTVVTSV

-393 GAVTKTGVAT
+393 GAVAKTGVAT

-410 GATKAKELVS
+410 GVTKAKELAT

-435 AGGVPYNVVNGV
+435 AGGVPYNVVNGT
-447 GLRDQLISMAKVESE
+447 GLKDQLISMAKVESE
-462 VSGRVKSVSD
+462 INSKGTGKYQVGAYKDIKGVEGLDAHHAGQKAAMKKLVDNYDLNTAPAINVPKVGHTIKGPNGIVSRSTKGIDNPRQLLARDIRELRRVYDDIPNS
-472 YLDGIGEAG
+472 A
-481 NVNATKMNKLK
+481 LK
-492 NAIQNNT
+492 
-499 FSVDELSEISKK
+499 ELIELNKK
-511 MSDLGITKEYNDVLI
+511 MYPEMRK
-526 KIDFGKYL
+526 
-534 RGLIGDPPTAMINPH
+534 
-549 AHHILF
+549 
-555 KKGLG
+555 
-560 QAQQEL
+560 
-566 VREGQEILRR
+566 
-576 YGVDPIIG
+576 
-584 QENLVWA
+584 
-591 PNAVIGQHSIDAL
+591 
-604 EEVVNRLRAVEAMDG
+604 
-619 DFDDIVEALE
+619 
-629 DLGDIASTR
+629 

>member
-1 MKSSYKKQKLK
+1 
-12 GLSIMSMIYESQTLV
+12 MSMIYESQTLV

-94 SGIQGDTIEANLSET
+94 SGIQGDTIEANLNET
-109 VVTVPFLEEELTNA
+109 VVTVPFLEEELTIA
-123 SRNSKEMVTAQK
+123 TRNSKEMVTAQK
-135 NDLKRILAG
+135 NDLKKILAG

-162 MEKAERK
+162 IEKAETK
-169 RTETID
+169 RTQTID

-183 WTAEYAKS
+183 WTTEYAKS
-191 EADQAAVAA
+191 EADQAAVTA
-200 LMEQLKVS
+200 LMEQLKES
-208 STREGVVSPLYF
+208 SIRGGVVSPLYF
-220 NAIAYK
+220 NATAYK

-248 KEEAENRRIRDLKAQ
+248 KEEAENRRIKDLKAQ
-263 LDHVNDPDEF
+263 LDHITDPDEF
-273 LKIAKKIGY
+273 LKIAKQIGY
-282 ENLAPTQQQYV
+282 ENLGPTQQQYV
-293 MQLEAAKQTADIAK
+293 MQLEASKQTADIAK

-329 NPGETVEGVA
+329 DPGETVEGVA

-372 AHWVT
+372 AHWVS
-377 YALGTVATSV
+377 YALGTVVTSV

-393 GAVTKTGVAT
+393 GAITKTGVAT
-403 TKAAAVK
+403 TKAAAVN
-410 GATKAKELVS
+410 GVTKAKGLIS

-435 AGGVPYNVVNGV
+435 AGGIPYNVVNGA
-447 GLRDQLISMAKVESE
+447 GLKEQLISMARVESE
-462 VSGRVKSVSD
+462 VNGDGGKKFTIDTMRHVYHGEINRRGKAVGYHHESMMGGKIVPGSEETPDINGVYRAKVEINGVMKIAKSTFFPKDWDRVK
-472 YLDGIGEAG
+472 
-481 NVNATKMNKLK
+481 VN
-492 NAIQNNT
+492 NAINEAFENKIKDGNRYVGRT
-499 FSVDELSEISKK
+499 SS
-511 MSDLGITKEYNDVLI
+511 GIDI
-526 KIDFGKYL
+526 GMYL
-534 RGLIGDPPTAMINPH
+534 NRDGTIATAFPLYKN
-549 AHHILF
+549 
-555 KKGLG
+555 
-560 QAQQEL
+560 
-566 VREGQEILRR
+566 
-576 YGVDPIIG
+576 
-584 QENLVWA
+584 
-591 PNAVIGQHSIDAL
+591 
-604 EEVVNRLRAVEAMDG
+604 
-619 DFDDIVEALE
+619 
-629 DLGDIASTR
+629 

>member
-1 MKSSYKKQKLK
+1 
-12 GLSIMSMIYESQTLV
+12 MSMIYESQTLV

-37 KDLKEQLTELK
+37 NDLKEQLTELK

-123 SRNSKEMVTAQK
+123 TRNSKEMVTAQK
-135 NDLKRILAG
+135 NDLKKILAG

-162 MEKAERK
+162 IEKAETK

-183 WTAEYAKS
+183 WTTEYAKS
-191 EADQAAVAA
+191 EADQAAVTA

-208 STREGVVSPLYF
+208 STRGGVVSPLYF
-220 NAIAYK
+220 NAAAYK

-248 KEEAENRRIRDLKAQ
+248 KEEAENRRIKDLKDQ
-263 LDHVNDPDEF
+263 LDHVTDPDEF
-273 LKIAKKIGY
+273 LKIAKQIGY

-329 NPGETVEGVA
+329 DPGETVEGVA
-339 NSIMHPIKTYKY
+339 NSIMHPIQTYKY

-372 AHWVT
+372 AHWVS
-377 YALGTVATSV
+377 YALGTVVTSV

-393 GAVTKTGVAT
+393 GAITKTGVAT

-410 GATKAKELVS
+410 GVTKAKELVS
-420 IPNLLPYNPKNQLSL
+420 IPNLLPYNPKKQLSL

-447 GLRDQLISMAKVESE
+447 GLKDQLISKAQK
-462 VSGRVKSVSD
+462 VSD
-472 YLDGIGEAG
+472 PTRKPFTGKNISLPWLNNEKYNAVEVQGKVKAKGKIKDIDRRVYQIKDLDIDRVDPKSNKTNLQLMKKG
-481 NVNATKMNKLK
+481 NAPFANDGSKINLHHLIQEEPGTMLEIPESLHRQYSKVIHGLK
-492 NAIQNNT
+492 NNGESFRN
-499 FSVDELSEISKK
+499 SPELSSQYKA
-511 MSDLGITKEYNDVLI
+511 
-526 KIDFGKYL
+526 FHRKYWKW
-534 RGLIGDPPTAMINPH
+534 RAM
-549 AHHILF
+549 
-555 KKGLG
+555 
-560 QAQQEL
+560 Q
-566 VREGQEILRR
+566 
-576 YGVDPIIG
+576 Y
-584 QENLVWA
+584 
-591 PNAVIGQHSIDAL
+591 
-604 EEVVNRLRAVEAMDG
+604 
-619 DFDDIVEALE
+619 DI
-629 DLGDIASTR
+629 

>member
-1 MKSSYKKQKLK
+1 
-12 GLSIMSMIYESQTLV
+12 MSMIYESQTLV

-123 SRNSKEMVTAQK
+123 TRNSKEMVTAQK
-135 NDLKRILAG
+135 NDLKKILAG

-162 MEKAERK
+162 IEKAETK

-175 KVNEIDHK
+175 KINEIDHK
-183 WTAEYAKS
+183 WTTEYAKS
-191 EADQAAVAA
+191 EEDQAAVTA

-208 STREGVVSPLYF
+208 STRGGVVSPLYF
-220 NAIAYK
+220 NAAAYK

-238 KETAQYLKVK
+238 KETAEYLKVK
-248 KEEAENRRIRDLKAQ
+248 KEEAENRRIKDLKAQ
-263 LDHVNDPDEF
+263 LDHVTDPDEF
-273 LKIAKKIGY
+273 LKIAKQIGY

-307 GIGVGLYDVGK
+307 GISVGLYDVGK

-329 NPGETVEGVA
+329 DPGETVEGVA

-372 AHWVT
+372 AHWVS
-377 YALGTVATSV
+377 YALGTVVTSV

-393 GAVTKTGVAT
+393 GAVAKTGAAT

-410 GATKAKELVS
+410 GATKAKELIS
-420 IPNLLPYNPKNQLSL
+420 LPNLLPYNPKNQLSL

-447 GLRDQLISMAKVESE
+447 GLKDQLISMAKVESE
-462 VSGRVKSVSD
+462 VNGR
-472 YLDGIGEAG
+472 GTG
-481 NVNATKMNKLK
+481 NKIDTIKKYIRDIEGRTGRELPKNQIEKLK
-492 NAIQNNT
+492 EALRNK
-499 FSVDELSEISKK
+499 EYKK
-511 MSDLGITKEYNDVLI
+511 MSPIETAKHRAEFDKVKNKVIKEWEENTGQKWPMYNENVI
-526 KIDFGKYL
+526 SEKTGKIIRKKGDKY
-534 RGLIGDPPTAMINPH
+534 D
-549 AHHILF
+549 AHHIIENTFGGEHEWWNMHPAKFPNEHQAGIHGTGSPANTLF
-555 KKGLG
+555 KGGKK
-560 QAQQEL
+560 
-566 VREGQEILRR
+566 
-576 YGVDPIIG
+576 
-584 QENLVWA
+584 
-591 PNAVIGQHSIDAL
+591 
-604 EEVVNRLRAVEAMDG
+604 
-619 DFDDIVEALE
+619 
-629 DLGDIASTR
+629 

>member
-1 MKSSYKKQKLK
+1 
-12 GLSIMSMIYESQTLV
+12 MSMIYESQTLV

-37 KDLKEQLTELK
+37 KDLKEQLTELR

-89 HVAFL
+89 HLAFL

-123 SRNSKEMVTAQK
+123 TRNSKEMVTAQK
-135 NDLKRILAG
+135 NDLKKILAG

-162 MEKAERK
+162 IEKAETK
-169 RTETID
+169 RTQTID

-183 WTAEYAKS
+183 WTTEYAKS
-191 EADQAAVAA
+191 EEDQAAVAA

-208 STREGVVSPLYF
+208 STRGGVVSPLYF
-220 NAIAYK
+220 NAAAYK

-248 KEEAENRRIRDLKAQ
+248 KEEAENRRIKDLKAQ
-263 LDHVNDPDEF
+263 LDHVTDPDEF
-273 LKIAKKIGY
+273 LKIAKQIGY
-282 ENLAPTQQQYV
+282 ENLAPNQQQYV

-329 NPGETVEGVA
+329 DPGETVEGVA

-360 ERDMVNGDAYSR
+360 ERDMINGDAYSR
-372 AHWVT
+372 AHWVS
-377 YALGTVATSV
+377 YALGTVVTSV

-393 GAVTKTGVAT
+393 GAVAKTGAAT

-410 GATKAKELVS
+410 GVTKAKELAT

-435 AGGVPYNVVNGV
+435 AGGVPYNVVNGT
-447 GLRDQLISMAKVESE
+447 GLRNQLISKAQK
-462 VSGRVKSVSD
+462 VSD
-472 YLDGIGEAG
+472 LTRKPFTGKTISLPWLNNEKYNAVEIQGKVKAKGKIKDIDRRVYQLKDLDIDKIDPVTQKTNLQLMKKG
-481 NVNATKMNKLK
+481 NAPFANDGTQINLHHLIQEEPGAMLEIPESLHKKYSKVIHGLK
-492 NAIQNNT
+492 NKGESFRQ
-499 FSVDELSEISKK
+499 SPELESQYDS
-511 MSDLGITKEYNDVLI
+511 
-526 KIDFGKYL
+526 F
-534 RGLIGDPPTAMINPH
+534 R
-549 AHHILF
+549 
-555 KKGLG
+555 
-560 QAQQEL
+560 
-566 VREGQEILRR
+566 RR
-576 YGVDPIIG
+576 Y
-584 QENLVWA
+584 WKW
-591 PNAVIGQHSIDAL
+591 
-604 EEVVNRLRAVEAMDG
+604 RAKQYEIQD
-619 DFDDIVEALE
+619 
-629 DLGDIASTR
+629 

>member
-1 MKSSYKKQKLK
+1 
-12 GLSIMSMIYESQTLV
+12 MSMIYESQTLV
-27 SAMQTRVGQY
+27 QAIETRAGQY

-54 VHLDDE
+54 VNLDDE

-109 VVTVPFLEEELTNA
+109 VVTVPFLEEELENA

-135 NDLKRILAG
+135 NDLKKILAG

-162 MEKAERK
+162 IEKAETK

-183 WTAEYAKS
+183 WTTEYAKS
-191 EADQAAVAA
+191 EEDQAAVTA

-208 STREGVVSPLYF
+208 STRGGVVSPLYF
-220 NAIAYK
+220 NAAAYK

-248 KEEAENRRIRDLKAQ
+248 KEEAENRRIKDLKAQ
-263 LDHVNDPDEF
+263 LDHVTDPDEF
-273 LKIAKKIGY
+273 LKIAKQIGY
-282 ENLAPTQQQYV
+282 ENLGPTQQQYV
-293 MQLEAAKQTADIAK
+293 MQLEASKQTADIAK

-329 NPGETVEGVA
+329 DPGETVEGVA

-372 AHWVT
+372 AHWVS
-377 YALGTVATSV
+377 YALGTVVTSV

-410 GATKAKELVS
+410 GVTKAKELVS

-435 AGGVPYNVVNGV
+435 AGAVPYNVVNGA
-447 GLRDQLISMAKVESE
+447 GLKDQLITMAKVESE
-462 VSGRVKSVSD
+462 VNGDGGKKFTIDTMRHVYHGEINRRGKAVGYHHESMMGGKIVPGTEETPDINGVYRAKVEINGVMKIAKSTFFPKDWDRVK
-472 YLDGIGEAG
+472 
-481 NVNATKMNKLK
+481 VN
-492 NAIQNNT
+492 NAINEAFENKIKDGNRYVGRT
-499 FSVDELSEISKK
+499 SS
-511 MSDLGITKEYNDVLI
+511 GIDI
-526 KIDFGKYL
+526 GMYL
-534 RGLIGDPPTAMINPH
+534 NRDGTIATAFPLYKN
-549 AHHILF
+549 
-555 KKGLG
+555 
-560 QAQQEL
+560 
-566 VREGQEILRR
+566 
-576 YGVDPIIG
+576 
-584 QENLVWA
+584 
-591 PNAVIGQHSIDAL
+591 
-604 EEVVNRLRAVEAMDG
+604 
-619 DFDDIVEALE
+619 
-629 DLGDIASTR
+629 

>member
-1 MKSSYKKQKLK
+1 
-12 GLSIMSMIYESQTLV
+12 MSMIYESQTLV

-89 HVAFL
+89 HIAFL

-109 VVTVPFLEEELTNA
+109 IVTVPFLEEELTNA
-123 SRNSKEMVTAQK
+123 TRNSKEMVTAQK
-135 NDLKRILAG
+135 DDLKKIFAG

-162 MEKAERK
+162 IEKAETK
-169 RTETID
+169 RTQTID

-183 WTAEYAKS
+183 WTTEYAKS
-191 EADQAAVAA
+191 EEDQAAVTA

-208 STREGVVSPLYF
+208 STRGGVVSPLYF
-220 NAIAYK
+220 NAAAYK

-248 KEEAENRRIRDLKAQ
+248 KEEAENRRIKDLKAQ
-263 LDHVNDPDEF
+263 LDHVTDPDEF
-273 LKIAKKIGY
+273 LKIAKQIGY
-282 ENLAPTQQQYV
+282 ENLGQTHQQYV
-293 MQLEAAKQTADIAK
+293 MQLEASKQTADIAK

-329 NPGETVEGVA
+329 DPGETVEGVA

-351 ISKSISDSY
+351 ISKAISDSY

-372 AHWVT
+372 SHWVT
-377 YALGTVATSV
+377 YALGTVVTSV

-410 GATKAKELVS
+410 GVTKAKELIS

-435 AGGVPYNVVNGV
+435 ADGVPYNVVNGV
-447 GLRDQLISMAKVESE
+447 GLKDQLISMAKVESE
-462 VSGRVKSVSD
+462 INSKGNKIDSDTIKKYIRDIEGRTGRELPKNQ
-472 YLDGIGEAG
+472 IE
-481 NVNATKMNKLK
+481 KLK
-492 NAIQNNT
+492 EALRNKKY
-499 FSVDELSEISKK
+499 KK
-511 MSDLGITKEYNDVLI
+511 MSPIETAKHRAEFDKVKNKVIKEWEENTGQKWPMYNENVI
-526 KIDFGKYL
+526 SERTGKIIRKKGDKY
-534 RGLIGDPPTAMINPH
+534 D
-549 AHHILF
+549 AHHIIENTFGGEHEWWNMHPAKFPYEHQAGIHGTGSPANTLF
-555 KKGLG
+555 KGGKK
-560 QAQQEL
+560 
-566 VREGQEILRR
+566 
-576 YGVDPIIG
+576 
-584 QENLVWA
+584 
-591 PNAVIGQHSIDAL
+591 
-604 EEVVNRLRAVEAMDG
+604 
-619 DFDDIVEALE
+619 
-629 DLGDIASTR
+629 

>member
-1 MKSSYKKQKLK
+1 
-12 GLSIMSMIYESQTLV
+12 MIYESQTLV

-54 VHLDDE
+54 VHLDNE

-123 SRNSKEMVTAQK
+123 TRNSKEMVTAQK
-135 NDLKRILAG
+135 NDLKKILAG

-162 MEKAERK
+162 IEKAETK

-183 WTAEYAKS
+183 WTTEYAKS
-191 EADQAAVAA
+191 EEDQAAVTA

-208 STREGVVSPLYF
+208 SSRGGVVSPLYF
-220 NAIAYK
+220 NATAYK

-248 KEEAENRRIRDLKAQ
+248 KEEAENRRIKDLKAQ
-263 LDHVNDPDEF
+263 LDHVTDPDEF
-273 LKIAKKIGY
+273 LKIAKQIGY

-293 MQLEAAKQTADIAK
+293 MQLEAAKQTADITK

-329 NPGETVEGVA
+329 DPGETVEGVA

-372 AHWVT
+372 SHWVS
-377 YALGTVATSV
+377 YALGTVVTSV

-393 GAVTKTGVAT
+393 GAITKTGLAT

-410 GATKAKELVS
+410 GVTKAKELIS

-435 AGGVPYNVVNGV
+435 AGGVPYNVVNGA
-447 GLRDQLISMAKVESE
+447 GLKDQLISMAKVESE
-462 VSGRVKSVSD
+462 IS
-472 YLDGIGEAG
+472 G
-481 NVNATKMNKLK
+481 NVRSNSDHKIRTYRNADLKRLEKKYTADPRLTIEMPYVGKGQRSTNSEGWLRDKDYYWKEVMNKNPEYLSKMN
-492 NAIQNNT
+492 IQKIELG
-499 FSVDELSEISKK
+499 FSPVNDKKFREHFPQYDIKEL
-511 MSDLGITKEYNDVLI
+511 YNDTLI
-526 KIDFGKYL
+526 
-534 RGLIGDPPTAMINPH
+534 H
-549 AHHILF
+549 HHI
-555 KKGLG
+555 GGGG
-560 QAQQEL
+560 QAVAVPAKLHPGSGGIHNAEKAAEVWGNDSSYAEL
-566 VREGQEILRR
+566 
-576 YGVDPIIG
+576 
-584 QENLVWA
+584 
-591 PNAVIGQHSIDAL
+591 L
-604 EEVVNRLRAVEAMDG
+604 EKFLNK
-619 DFDDIVEALE
+619 
-629 DLGDIASTR
+629 

>member
-1 MKSSYKKQKLK
+1 
-12 GLSIMSMIYESQTLV
+12 MSMIYESQTLV

-123 SRNSKEMVTAQK
+123 TRNSKEMVTAQK
-135 NDLKRILAG
+135 DDLKKILAG

-162 MEKAERK
+162 IEKAETK
-169 RTETID
+169 RTQTID

-183 WTAEYAKS
+183 WTTEYAKS
-191 EADQAAVAA
+191 EADQAAVTA

-208 STREGVVSPLYF
+208 STRGGVVSPLYF
-220 NAIAYK
+220 NATAYK

-248 KEEAENRRIRDLKAQ
+248 KEEAESRRIKDLKAQ
-263 LDHVNDPDEF
+263 LDHVTDPDEF
-273 LKIAKKIGY
+273 LKIAKQIGY

-293 MQLEAAKQTADIAK
+293 MQLEASKQTADIAK

-329 NPGETVEGVA
+329 DPGETVEGVA
-339 NSIMHPIKTYKY
+339 NSIMHPIQTYKY

-372 AHWVT
+372 SHWVS
-377 YALGTVATSV
+377 YALGTVVTSV
-387 VGTKGA
+387 AGTKGA
-393 GAVTKTGVAT
+393 GAVAKTGVAT

-410 GATKAKELVS
+410 GVTKAKELAT

-435 AGGVPYNVVNGV
+435 AGGVPYNVVNGA
-447 GLRDQLISMAKVESE
+447 GLKEQLISMAKVESE
-462 VSGRVKSVSD
+462 VSGRVNSNVD
-472 YLDGIGEAG
+472 QINYGAYLKKNIG
-481 NVNATKMNKLK
+481 NPP
-492 NAIQNNT
+492 
-499 FSVDELSEISKK
+499 
-511 MSDLGITKEYNDVLI
+511 NDMY
-526 KIDFGKYL
+526 D
-534 RGLIGDPPTAMINPH
+534 PH
-549 AHHILF
+549 AHHIVF
-555 KKGLG
+555 KKGNG
-560 QAQQEL
+560 EAQKEL
-566 VREGQEILRR
+566 VKEGQEILRE
-576 YGVDPIIG
+576 YDIDPILG
-584 QENLVWA
+584 LENLVWA
-591 PNAVIGQHSIDAL
+591 PNRVKGQHGIEALRNVVDNIKKVRDA
-604 EEVVNRLRAVEAMDG
+604 DG
-619 DFDDIVEALE
+619 DRDDMVEMLNK
-629 DLGDIASTR
+629 LGDIAKRRK